1 MKKIYIVVI
10 GTLCATAWAEIT
22 EKKTARSLYTMQ
34 PLFSLGSRIAGW
46 KSALFSK
53 TPTTGIRVT
62 GGVTHSYKS
71 SEMAQYFLFNHQESL
86 VVRGSAHADYAA
98 NTTNI
103 QAEWLKL
110 PNNFEGTL
118 AVKPSYRSWGI
129 MITGKQSLQEL
140 CDWSFLQRCSL
151 FIELPIVHN
160 ETNLSFTQ
168 SNVSN
173 AGTNTDPVYDI
184 VTAFNNPDWKYQR
197 ISTKPLKKTELAEI
211 RLGLSNTFLSS
222 DRALVALVSAVSI
235 PVAKKYENNYM
246 FEAQTGNNGH
256 LGIISS
262 VHMALP
268 LSDEHAETH
277 FSLFLDAEH
286 LFLIRNHQYRTFDLK
301 NNPWSRFLKLRLKDQ
316 QTDVTIPAMNV
327 LTRKVRF
334 SPYSQFD
341 VLVGGKI
348 TGTYATFELA
358 FGAWGQYQGR
368 IKFTDTWQ
376 EIYGIAGDAAT
387 KSASASTIR
396 KQEGNDTNFTSI
408 TEADFDIDS
417 ALSPAKAIYK
427 THAALT
433 IHPAGP
439 NHAAFA
445 TVGWQMQIPGNKT
458 NGFTTWTLWGT
469 IGGNF

>member
-1 MKKIYIVVI
+1 MKKIYII
-10 GTLCATAWAEIT
+10 IATLCSTAWAEIT
-22 EKKTARSLYTMQ
+22 EKKTARSFYNMQ

-53 TPTTGIRVT
+53 TPTTGLRIT
-62 GGVTHSYKS
+62 GTATHSYKS
-71 SEMAQYFLFNHQESL
+71 SEMAQFFLFNHQESL
-86 VVRGSAHADYAA
+86 IVRGSAHGDYES

-103 QAEWLKL
+103 RAEWLDL

-118 AVKPSYRSWGI
+118 SVKPSYKSWGV
-129 MITGKQSLQEL
+129 MITGKQSLQNL

-151 FIELPIVHN
+151 FFELPIVHN

-168 SNVSN
+168 SNVSG
-173 AGTNTDPVYDI
+173 AGATTDPVYDI
-184 VTAFNNPDWKYQR
+184 VTAFNNPDWKYQK
-197 ISTKPLKKTELAEI
+197 IPTKPSKKTDLSEI

-222 DRALVALVSAVSI
+222 DRALVAMVSAISI
-235 PVAKKYENNYM
+235 PITKKYANKYM
-246 FEAQTGNNGH
+246 FEAQPGYNGH
-256 LGIISS
+256 PAIISS

-268 LSDEHAETH
+268 LSDEQAETH

-286 LFLIRNHQYRTFDLK
+286 LFLLRTHQYRTFDLK
-301 NNPWSRFLKLRLKDQ
+301 NNPWSRFLRLRLKDQ
-316 QTDVTIPAMNV
+316 QTDVTIPAMNI

-368 IKFTDTWQ
+368 IKFTDEWQ
-376 EIYGIAGDAAT
+376 EIYGIAGENANI
-387 KSASASTIR
+387 SASTSTIL
-396 KQEGNDTNFTSI
+396 KQQPYDNYFTPI
-408 TEADFDIDS
+408 TEADLDINS

-433 IHPAGP
+433 IHPSGRDHP
-439 NHAAFA
+439 AFA
-445 TVGWQMQIPGNKT
+445 TLGWQMQIPGNKT
-458 NGFTTWTLWGT
+458 NGFTTWTLWGSV
-469 IGGNF
+469 GGNF